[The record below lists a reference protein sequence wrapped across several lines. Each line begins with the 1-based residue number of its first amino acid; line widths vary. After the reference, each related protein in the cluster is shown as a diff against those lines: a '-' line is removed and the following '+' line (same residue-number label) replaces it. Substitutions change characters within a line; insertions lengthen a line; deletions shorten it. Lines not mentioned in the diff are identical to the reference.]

1 MTDEDQPTPEAA
13 LENLL
18 ARAEAAER
26 AFSALQAETESR
38 LIRAELKA
46 EAIRA
51 GIVDLDGLKLL
62 DPAAAKLNDTG
73 EVENAPTLLAN
84 LKREKPWLFA
94 GHSSSSTAAPPP
106 AASAQAK
113 KATEMTDAEYR
124 AARAALLKRRF

>member
-26 AFSALQAETESR
+26 ALTTLQAETESR

-62 DPAAAKLNDTG
+62 DPAAAKLNDAG

-94 GHSSSSTAAPPP
+94 GQSSSSTAAPPP